1 LVCAVSA
8 RRAKRREELM
18 RHAPV
23 LMKESPLDCLIG
35 GHLDTVSFVMDYVEF
50 RIGYNVVRAL
60 TNPTVSLADGQSYCF
75 PDEGSRDALCRLIDS
90 EVVTAK
96 EIGEAAD
103 DDRRLEFETD
113 AGHTLVIPL
122 DWDSLNGA
130 EGAHLV
136 PADGAGRSMGGR
148 MFIWRAD

>member
-1 LVCAVSA
+1 
-8 RRAKRREELM
+8 
-18 RHAPV
+18 
-23 LMKESPLDCLIG
+23 MKESPLDRLIG
-35 GHLDTVSFVMDYVEF
+35 GHLDTVAFVMDYVEF
-50 RIGYNVVRAL
+50 RIAYNVMRAL
-60 TNPTVSLADGQSYCF
+60 TNPTVSLADGQSYHF
-75 PDEGSRDALCRLIDS
+75 PDPGSRDALCRLIDCD
-90 EVVTAK
+90 VVTAK

-122 DWDSLNGA
+122 GWGSLRGA

-136 PADGAGRSMGGR
+136 PADRTGRLIVDK